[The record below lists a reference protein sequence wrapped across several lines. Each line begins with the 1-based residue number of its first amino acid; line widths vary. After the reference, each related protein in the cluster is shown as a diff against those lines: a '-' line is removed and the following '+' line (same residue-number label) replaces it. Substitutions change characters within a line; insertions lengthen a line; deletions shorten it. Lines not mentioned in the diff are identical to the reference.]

1 MSWRKAGPNAILKIN
16 PEKGPNDNFMQL
28 VVKTRNNQGVAAKQV
43 VCINYGADYDFTFT
57 TDDTEEDIV
66 FCEVQPTRRFY
77 AHLVKTKEW
86 SDDWGCWVYWISNL
100 KGRVNGWCRIE
111 HIHGKLF
118 QVWR

>member
-1 MSWRKAGPNAILKIN
+1 MSPGPKAEAPGPGAKAASAAAR
-16 PEKGPNDNFMQL
+16 GPDGYPFPLGPGGQPPSFVPSPHGIARL
-28 VVKTRNNQGVAAKQV
+28 
-43 VCINYGADYDFTFT
+43 
-57 TDDTEEDIV
+57 EEDIV